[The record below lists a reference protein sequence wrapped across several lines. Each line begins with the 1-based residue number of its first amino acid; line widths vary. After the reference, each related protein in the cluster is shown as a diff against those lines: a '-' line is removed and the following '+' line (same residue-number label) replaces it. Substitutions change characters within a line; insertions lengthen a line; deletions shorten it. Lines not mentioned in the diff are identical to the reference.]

1 MTLKPLAAKGRG
13 LVSRRPRPFWQEV
26 AMGLLGCTFFL
37 WPFFIVALA
46 QPHDTLGQ
54 ALSDGALVLLIA
66 MWLACLLG
74 LIIGRF
80 KT

>member
-1 MTLKPLAAKGRG
+1 M
-13 LVSRRPRPFWQEV
+13 SRRPRPFWQEI
-26 AMGLLGCTFFL
+26 AMDLLGCTFFL

-46 QPHDTLGQ
+46 QPHDTIKQ
-54 ALSDGALVLLIA
+54 AVSDGALVLLIA

-80 KT
+80 RT